1 MVLHDMTGGRSAE
14 SWIWCLCVYVSVTW
28 LLPSRGHRPR
38 PRHRPRAPR
47 CLCST
52 PDYNHKPPT
61 VMATHGPINGVKISR
76 MFFSL
81 LFPPQS
87 RVLPAIDDPRK
98 VVKVIASDGKDGETK
113 EISYNSC
120 KVVGNG
126 SFGVVFQA
134 KLLPSEQDIAIK
146 KVLQD
151 KRFKVCPGSMTD
163 PLPLE
168 QLIFYS
174 YPAEP
179 RAPDHETSLSP

>member
-1 MVLHDMTGGRSAE
+1 
-14 SWIWCLCVYVSVTW
+14 
-28 LLPSRGHRPR
+28 
-38 PRHRPRAPR
+38 
-47 CLCST
+47 
-52 PDYNHKPPT
+52 
-61 VMATHGPINGVKISR
+61 MATHGPINGVKISCV
-76 MFFSL
+76 FCSL
-81 LFPPQS
+81 VSAPY
-87 RVLPAIDDPRK
+87 LPYALLDLDDPHK

-151 KRFKVCPGSMTD
+151 KRFKVCPGSMAD
-163 PLPLE
+163 PLSLE

-174 YPAEP
+174 CSTES
-179 RAPDHETSLSP
+179 RAPDHETSLSPECRRPQSFFLLKWRQGPLAKRPTAI

>member
-1 MVLHDMTGGRSAE
+1 MRV
-14 SWIWCLCVYVSVTW
+14 CVGHLVAAVSRAQTPATEQTPCTPRPV
-28 LLPSRGHRPR
+28 HRPQITTTNHPQSWR
-38 PRHRPRAPR
+38 RMGP
-47 CLCST
+47 ST
-52 PDYNHKPPT
+52 
-61 VMATHGPINGVKISR
+61 VLRSLVC
-76 MFFSL
+76 FFSL
-81 LFPPQS
+81 LFLPQS